1 MFIYK
6 KMGNKKFIQNQY
18 KIAVLLANFGG
29 PSGLATVK
37 PFLYNLFSDPTVL
50 NFPLAFLYRKPL
62 AWLISN
68 MRDMTSREMYKKT
81 SSISPLIP
89 VTFLQAEKLQS
100 LIRRNELPI
109 DIYIGFRYCKPFIE
123 DVLADIYSK
132 NYKKLII
139 LPLYPQYSYTTTGS
153 VELVVNKWL
162 KKNCG
167 TRHCEEQSDEAIS
180 KTLVDCRFGA
190 NASPRNDMKIH
201 FVKDWYKDEDYIEAY
216 SSLIRR
222 SLENLDLRSTEILFS
237 AHSIPIINIE
247 NGDPY
252 QKHITETAQLI
263 IQKLGWKKRWQIAY
277 QSKIGPVQWLEPST
291 DRAIKEIA
299 CKNKNTNILVVP
311 ISFVSEHVETIY
323 EIGMLYKE
331 IAVKAGIKRFTR
343 VPALNTNK
351 YLIQALYNQIVNCL
365 ENSEMDLRELLH
377 TT

>member
-1 MFIYK
+1 MFIYT
-6 KMGNKKFIQNQY
+6 KMKNKKSTQNQY
-18 KIAVLLANFGG
+18 KIAVLLVNFGG
-29 PSGLATVK
+29 PSGLAEVK

-81 SSISPLIP
+81 GSISPLIP
-89 VTFLQAEKLQS
+89 LTFLQAEKLQS
-100 LIRRNELPI
+100 LTRRNELPI
-109 DIYIGFRYCKPFIE
+109 DVYIGFRYCKPFIE
-123 DVLADIYSK
+123 DVLVDIYSK

-139 LPLYPQYSYTTTGS
+139 LPMYPQYSYTTTGS
-153 VELVVNKWL
+153 VELVVDKWL
-162 KKNCG
+162 KQECRDVINRVSTKP
-167 TRHCEEQSDEAIS
+167 EIS
-180 KTLVDCRFGA
+180 F
-190 NASPRNDMKIH
+190 I
-201 FVKDWYKDEDYIEAY
+201 KDWYEDEDYIEAY
-216 SSLIRR
+216 SSLIRQ
-222 SLENLDLRSTEILFS
+222 SLKNLDLRSTEILFS
-237 AHSIPIINIE
+237 AHSIPMINID

-252 QKHITETAQLI
+252 QKHITKTAELI
-263 IQKLGWKKRWQIAY
+263 ISKLGWKKRWQIAY
-277 QSKIGPVQWLEPST
+277 QSKLGPIKWLEPFT
-291 DRAIKEIA
+291 DKVIEEIA

-365 ENSEMDLRELLH
+365 ENSEIDLKELLRVQ
-377 TT
+377 